1 MPRSRSLSV
10 LAGVVVLT
18 ASSLAA
24 GPDNGLGLPTLEEVT
39 DRLVQA
45 DRWRTASLQRYISL
59 RRYRAENK
67 RFHKRAEMVVR
78 VKYTFPGKKEFE
90 VISTSGSGI
99 VQRLVLRRLIET
111 EKKTSEDE
119 EAREHTRITPENYQ
133 FQWLG
138 ADVIDARPCYRLA
151 VEPRRKTPLLFRG
164 VIWVDAEDSAVVR
177 IEGSP
182 AKSPSFW
189 TRKIRFE
196 QRYGKVGPF
205 WLPLSNESRSEVR
218 IFGDSETSI
227 EYCEYEI
234 NQAPVETTTGS
245 EAGRLP

>member
-1 MPRSRSLSV
+1 MLVGALV
-10 LAGVVVLT
+10 LI
-18 ASSLAA
+18 ASSLEA
-24 GPDNGLGLPTLEEVT
+24 GPGNGPGLPTLEEVAQHM
-39 DRLVQA
+39 VQA

-99 VQRLVLRRLIET
+99 VQRLVLRRMIET

-119 EAREHTRITPENYQ
+119 EAREYTRITPENYQ

-138 ADVIDARPCYRLA
+138 PDVIDARPCYRLA

-189 TRKIRFE
+189 TRKIHFE

-227 EYCEYEI
+227 EYYDYQI